1 MVVQKKI
8 YPAPPVQ
15 EREIF
20 RYAGCREIKEEF
32 RQQMEECLAE
42 TEGKFQ
48 YQVCWAEY
56 PVRIEGDRLDL
67 TFAQVESHAL
77 AKNLA
82 GCEKILLFLA
92 TIGLGLDRLITR
104 YSRISPAKAL
114 WFQAIGAERIE
125 SLCDLFCEERNRE
138 LLPKG
143 QQLRPRF
150 SPGYG
155 DLPLGLQKE
164 IFRVFEREKTGV
176 FLNESLLMTPSK
188 SVTAIAGIGTK
199 KEIPKEEKC
208 GSCQKA
214 DCPFKR

>member
-1 MVVQKKI
+1 MVIQKKI
-8 YPAPPVQ
+8 YLPPSVQ

-56 PVRIEGDRLDL
+56 PVRIDGDKLDL
-67 TFAQVESHAL
+67 TFAQVESRAL

-92 TIGLGLDRLITR
+92 TIGLGIDRLITR

-125 SLCDLFCEERNRE
+125 SLCDLFCEERDQE
-138 LLPKG
+138 LLAEGKK
-143 QQLRPRF
+143 LRPRF

-155 DLPLGLQKE
+155 DLPLALQKE

-188 SVTAIAGIGTK
+188 SVTAIAGIGDK
-199 KEIPKEEKC
+199 KEIQKEEKC
-208 GSCQKA
+208 GSCQKT

>member
-1 MVVQKKI
+1 MVIQKKI
-8 YPAPPVQ
+8 YLPPPVQ

-42 TEGKFQ
+42 TKGKFQ

-56 PVRIEGDRLDL
+56 PVHIDGDKLDL
-67 TFAQVESHAL
+67 TFARVKSHAL

-92 TIGLGLDRLITR
+92 TIGLGIDRLITR
-104 YSRISPAKAL
+104 YSRVSPVKAL

-125 SLCDLFCEERNRE
+125 SLCDLFCEERDRE

-155 DLPLGLQKE
+155 DLPLALQKE
-164 IFRVFEREKTGV
+164 IFCVFEREKTGV

-199 KEIPKEEKC
+199 KEIQKEEKC